1 MLAAACRKRV
11 QLLQYDGRDFLEVRE
26 LSMSDTPLT
35 MTWAGD
41 SLAIGF
47 KRECAFALTFVLL
60 ADWRF
65 AASVW
70 FWHKASIQAC
80 TDKHP
85 AA

>member
-41 SLAIGF
+41 SLAVGF
-47 KRECAFALTFVLL
+47 KRECAYAFNFDFA
-60 ADWRF
+60 
-65 AASVW
+65 
-70 FWHKASIQAC
+70 C
-80 TDKHP
+80 
-85 AA
+85 